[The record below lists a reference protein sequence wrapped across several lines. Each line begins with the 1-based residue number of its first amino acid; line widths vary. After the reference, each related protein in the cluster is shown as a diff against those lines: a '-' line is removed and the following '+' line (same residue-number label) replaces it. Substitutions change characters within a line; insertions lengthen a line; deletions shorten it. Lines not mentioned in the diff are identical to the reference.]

1 MSLKRTYAD
10 YLRDMV
16 EYAQKAEGFVHRMG
30 LADFQKQEQ
39 TVLAVVR
46 SLEVIGEAAK
56 HIPQTLRRRYSDI
69 PLRKITAMRN
79 VVIHEY
85 FGIDIEV
92 IWKTVREDLPPL
104 RAAVARMLAEVEE
117 KERDR

>member
-1 MSLKRTYAD
+1 MKSKRTHAD

-16 EYAQKAEGFVHRMG
+16 EYAQKAERFVHGLG

-56 HIPQTLRRRYSDI
+56 HIPQNLRRRYPDI
-69 PLRKITAMRN
+69 PWRKITGMRN
-79 VVIHEY
+79 IVIHEY
-85 FGIDIEV
+85 FGIDTEV

-104 RAAVARMLAEVEE
+104 RAAVARMLAEVEQKE
-117 KERDR
+117 KDR

>member
-1 MSLKRTYAD
+1 
-10 YLRDMV
+10 MV
-16 EYAQKAEGFVHRMG
+16 EYAQKAERFVHRMA

-56 HIPQTLRRRYSDI
+56 HIPQNLRRRYPDI
-69 PLRKITAMRN
+69 PWRKITGMRN
-79 VVIHEY
+79 IVIHEY
-85 FGIDIEV
+85 FGIDTEV

-104 RAAVARMLAEVEE
+104 RAAVARMLAEVEQ
-117 KERDR
+117 KEEDR